1 MRAVLSARGAS
12 GKEPTRQCRRWKR
25 CGLDSWVEKIPWRRA
40 EQPTPVFLHGESYGQ
55 RNLACYSPED
65 CKESDTTDITYPAH
79 KVGDKTPQGA
89 VCYSGV

>member
-40 EQPTPVFLHGESYGQ
+40 EQPTPVFLHGESYEQ
-55 RNLACYSPED
+55 RSLVDYSPRGHKD
-65 CKESDTTDITYPAH
+65 LDTTEA
-79 KVGDKTPQGA
+79 A
-89 VCYSGV
+89 